1 MRRGEVW
8 WADLPPPAGRRP
20 VVLLSRNEAYAV
32 RQLVIVAPVTTRA
45 RRIPTEVPLG
55 PEEGLPKA
63 CVVNLD
69 TLTTIP
75 KHTLTEPIGP
85 LPPGKLAAVE
95 RALRFALDLA
105 GGRPEHGAAAS
116 KLSIPLWAR
125 AADPPRWG
133 APIRLPPATLPL
145 EGS

>member
-32 RQLVIVAPVTTRA
+32 RQLVIVAPVTTRV
-45 RRIPTEVPLG
+45 RRIPTEVALG
-55 PEEGLPKA
+55 PEEGLARA

-75 KHTLTEPIGP
+75 KQTLTQPIGP
-85 LPPGKLAAVE
+85 LSPGKLAAVE

-105 GGRPEHGAAAS
+105 GPQ
-116 KLSIPLWAR
+116 P
-125 AADPPRWG
+125 
-133 APIRLPPATLPL
+133 
-145 EGS
+145 